1 MTSGSYSIGFQE
13 RNQKYFH
20 VKLEKKTIIGG
31 YENLY
36 GYESEFYFKALNF
49 LEGYGLRKSN
59 MKPIMDKFPDFHR
72 QIQSYMVNFYY
83 KIIREPMLQFKKEI
97 RIEVGKRQDMDIIE
111 SEIQKEIEDA
121 KKRFLEEYEG

>member
-1 MTSGSYSIGFQE
+1 
-13 RNQKYFH
+13 
-20 VKLEKKTIIGG
+20 
-31 YENLY
+31 
-36 GYESEFYFKALNF
+36 
-49 LEGYGLRKSN
+49 
-59 MKPIMDKFPDFHR
+59 
-72 QIQSYMVNFYY
+72 MVNFYY

>member
-1 MTSGSYSIGFQE
+1 VTSGAYSIGFQE

-31 YENLY
+31 YENLF

-59 MKPIMDKFPDFHR
+59 LKPIMDKFPDFQK
-72 QIQSYMVNFYY
+72 QIQSYMVSFYF

-97 RIEVGKRQDMDIIE
+97 RIEVGKR
-111 SEIQKEIEDA
+111 
-121 KKRFLEEYEG
+121 